1 MAYGMSVDNSSGR
14 TQFTTEENYSLAYA
28 GSSGTATA
36 GQAFPVSGWSGTDFI
51 IARPAS
57 TATGSQGTG
66 GYANVGRFYTG
77 NWGPANVAF
86 PSGGNGNGGGYVV
99 WRELIAQSAASLTP
113 SGYGLVAYGSGGTSA
128 SDIIFSATDL
138 DVTAEL
144 VGTGIFNGT
153 SGSGTNSDPYHQLFT
168 MDASLDQGRYYVLV
182 TNTLQQRIA
191 GGMMMN
197 TGIHIDYEFRYDTT
211 PGTILVQSFL
221 NVSGAG
227 GSMTSIN
234 HGTEWAVFYVRNG
247 GTVDSNF
254 S

>member
-36 GQAFPVSGWSGTDFI
+36 LTTFPTTSWSGTDFI

-57 TATGSQGTG
+57 TSTGSQGE
-66 GYANVGRFYTG
+66 GYANVGRYYDGT
-77 NWGPANVAF
+77 WGSGQLAF
-86 PSGGNGNGGGYVV
+86 PNSNNGNGGGYVV

-144 VGTGIFNGT
+144 VGTGTFNGT
-153 SGSGTNSDPYHQLFT
+153 SGSGTQADPYHQLFT

-182 TNTLQQRIA
+182 TNTHQQKV
-191 GGMMMN
+191 GGAMM
-197 TGIHIDYEFRYDTT
+197 TTRIHIDYEFRYDTT

-221 NVSGAG
+221 KV
-227 GSMTSIN
+227 GSTMTSIN